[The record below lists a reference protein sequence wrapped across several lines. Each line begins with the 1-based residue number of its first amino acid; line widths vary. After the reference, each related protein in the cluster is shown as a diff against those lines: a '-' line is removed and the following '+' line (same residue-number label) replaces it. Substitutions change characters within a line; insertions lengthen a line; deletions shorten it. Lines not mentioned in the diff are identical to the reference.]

1 MGTTAEGTR
10 LNKMADQVQDK
21 QVQVEAHLEMVA
33 REQKL
38 IGDRAETQLVKAN
51 KKIEAIEFRLKPY
64 VDGDKVKDDNFDKL
78 YDEYYSWLK
87 ERKNMR
93 HTIEVV
99 NESLAEI
106 ELGMTGSYNANT
118 GKSAGA
124 L

>member
-1 MGTTAEGTR
+1 MGTTKEGVR

-21 QVQVEAHLEMVA
+21 QVQIETHLELVA
-33 REQKL
+33 REQKK
-38 IGDRAETQLVKAN
+38 IGEMAEIQLEKAQ
-51 KKIEAIEFRLKPY
+51 KKITAIEFRLKPY
-64 VDGDKVKDDNFDKL
+64 VDDGKEADANFDKL
-78 YDEYYSWLK
+78 YEEYHSWLM

-106 ELGMTGSYNANT
+106 ELGMTGSHTAET